1 MLNGEPVI
9 RVRMLGR
16 ERHLIVDTGSSIS
29 LVQPGIWSSKLTRT
43 NVTPFGVTGDGL
55 NILGEQLL
63 TLEVGDWRYSHRFCV
78 CSLPTQTD
86 GIIGLDMLE
95 SLGAHV
101 DLENRQLLLLD
112 AAEHRRS
119 SLTMGADR
127 EQAADI
133 RASLIVFSNSDKSG
147 TENRRVKTTGA
158 DATIATTSED
168 PLGSNNEDKDEG
180 KWLVRTTEEIRLA
193 REPNNW

>member
-1 MLNGEPVI
+1 VAVRRRVLQTDMLNGAPII

-16 ERHLIVDTGSSIS
+16 ERNSIVDTGSSIS
-29 LVQPGIWSSKLTRT
+29 LVQPGICSSKLTPT
-43 NVTPFGVTGDGL
+43 DVTPFGVTGEGL

-63 TLEVGDWRYSHRFCV
+63 TLEVGDWRYRHRFCV
-78 CSLPTQTD
+78 CSLATQAD

-119 SLTMGADR
+119 SLTTGADR
-127 EQAADI
+127 EQAVDI
-133 RASLIVFSNSDKSG
+133 RA
-147 TENRRVKTTGA
+147 
-158 DATIATTSED
+158 
-168 PLGSNNEDKDEG
+168 
-180 KWLVRTTEEIRLA
+180 
-193 REPNNW
+193 